1 MVARPCDLEAASLP
15 RKQSAGQSQ
24 RRNSI
29 QSVEVALRVV
39 DVFIKAQG
47 PLSFVEISKA
57 ARLSP
62 GQTHRYLTSLA
73 RSGLVQQNS
82 ARGLY
87 NLGGLAVRVG
97 LAALSRLDFMKA
109 AALGLEALAQRTG
122 HTAALAVWSERGP
135 LIVRWELG
143 QQPVLTPYNLGAVL
157 PVLSSATGRVF
168 ISFLPAQQTDA
179 LVKTEMQRNRRPDC
193 PTNARDLAKLKARI
207 RSTHIERL
215 ESTVVPGLFAVSS
228 PILDYQGSAVAAL
241 TISDIDTRRIAQD
254 KAAEAILLDVTS
266 AISSDLGFKGTS
278 EPDATRS

>member
-97 LAALSRLDFMKA
+97 LAALSRLDFM
-109 AALGLEALAQRTG
+109 
-122 HTAALAVWSERGP
+122 
-135 LIVRWELG
+135 
-143 QQPVLTPYNLGAVL
+143 QPVLTPYNLGAVL